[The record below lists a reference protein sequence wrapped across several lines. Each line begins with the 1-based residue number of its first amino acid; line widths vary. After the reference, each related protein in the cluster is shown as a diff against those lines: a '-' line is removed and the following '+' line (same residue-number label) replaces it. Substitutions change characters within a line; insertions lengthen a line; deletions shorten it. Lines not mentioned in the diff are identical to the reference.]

1 MSILQKKIFKL
12 LLFLP
17 LIAVMAFP
25 LNLSAA
31 SNTDEMP
38 YTSYTYWNTDDKMIA
53 AGNEM
58 YQLDKCLTSY
68 EIGIGKFNT
77 LNDICIGD
85 DGRIYLL
92 DGGASR
98 VVILNSDY
106 SLYKSISS
114 VNYHGNDLTFKDA
127 KGIFVRNG
135 YMYIADSENNRV
147 LKVNSDEVC
156 EQSFTLPDSSLIPSD
171 YIYKPIKVTV
181 DSRGY
186 TYILSEGSYYGA
198 LLFSPNNEFLGFY
211 GANVVK
217 TDILGF
223 VKNIWT
229 KITSTN
235 AKRSKTASK
244 LPYQFTDMY
253 CDSADFIYTAT
264 GRTGKTQIGQ
274 IKRLS
279 PGGLNIL
286 DSDDVV
292 FGDLKIGYTSGKMM
306 TQNIAGLAVDKD
318 GYIYCYDVSYGRIYV
333 YDNQCNLLTVI
344 GGGAGVGDQQ
354 GTFEYIS
361 AIDISAGGDKIYV
374 IDEHK
379 LTVTVFK
386 RTEYGSLVNSAQTLT
401 LSGDYAESESLWTE
415 VMRQDKNSQLAYIG
429 LAKAAIIREDY
440 TSAMKYAELGSDKE
454 SYSEAFEYARS
465 EYLNNNFT
473 LIAIVFL
480 AAVGVIIAL
489 AVYAKKRKKVLI
501 GNKEV
506 KLLLNTASHPAE
518 TFGYVKT
525 NGLGS
530 VALASIVVL
539 LFYISLIL
547 KETSSGFIFR
557 STGRSSFNSFVT
569 LMQTVGAVLL
579 FTGVNWAV
587 STLMGG
593 KGKLREIYIVTAYSI
608 VPMVVANFIYLL
620 LSKAMTES
628 EGAFLAIFMVLAEL
642 YTGFILIVGIITIHD
657 FTFGS
662 FIKST
667 LLTLIGI
674 LIIVFLIIVIFI
686 LLQQFV
692 GFLLTVITEL
702 FIR

>member
-1 MSILQKKIFKL
+1 MSVTKRKIYKL
-12 LLFLP
+12 LLLFP
-17 LIAVMAFP
+17 LIAVLAFP
-25 LNLSAA
+25 FHLSAVT
-31 SNTDEMP
+31 NTDEIP
-38 YTSYTYWNTDDKMIA
+38 YTSYTYWNTDDKMIL

-58 YQLDKCLTSY
+58 YQLEKCLTSY
-68 EIGIGKFNT
+68 EMGTGSFKT
-77 LNDICIGD
+77 LNDICVGD
-85 DGRIYLL
+85 DEKIYLL
-92 DGGASR
+92 DGEDSKI
-98 VVILNSDY
+98 VILNSDY
-106 SLYKSISS
+106 SLFGSINS
-114 VNYHGNDLTFKDA
+114 VKYQDKDLTFKSA
-127 KGIFVRNG
+127 KGIFVRDG
-135 YMYIADSENNRV
+135 LIYIADAENKRV
-147 LKVNSDEVC
+147 IVSDMSGEGKNIIGRP
-156 EQSFTLPDSSLIPSD
+156 ESSQIPAD
-171 YIYKPIKVTV
+171 YIYKPIKVAV

-186 TYILSEGSYYGA
+186 KYILSEGSYYGA
-198 LLFSPNNEFLGFY
+198 LLFSPESEFLGFY

-217 TDILGF
+217 TDVLGF

-229 KITSTN
+229 KLTSTN

-264 GRTGKTQIGQ
+264 GRTGNTQVGQ

-292 FGDLKIGYTSGKMM
+292 FGDLKVGHTSGKLM

-344 GGGAGVGDQQ
+344 GGGSGVGEQH

-361 AIDISAGGDKIYV
+361 AIDISDNGEKIYV

-386 RTEYGSLVNSAQTLT
+386 RTEYGSLVNRAQTLT
-401 LSGDYAESESLWTE
+401 LSGDYTESEPLWNE
-415 VMRQDKNSQLAYIG
+415 IIKQDKNSQLAYIG
-429 LAKAAIIREDY
+429 LARAAIIKENY
-440 TSAMKYAELGSDKE
+440 TSAMKYAEMGLDKE
-454 SYSEAFEYARS
+454 AYSEAFEYARS

-480 AAVGVIIAL
+480 VAVGAIVAF

-501 GNKEV
+501 ANKEV
-506 KLLLNTASHPAE
+506 KLLLNTVSHPAE

-539 LFYISLIL
+539 LFYIALIL

-557 STGRSSFNSFVT
+557 STGRTSFNSFVT

-579 FTGVNWAV
+579 FTGVNWAI

-608 VPMVVANFIYLL
+608 IPMVAANFIYLL
-620 LSKAMTES
+620 FSQVITET
-628 EGAFLAIFMVLAEL
+628 EGAFLSIFMVLAEL
-642 YTGFILIVGIITIHD
+642 YTAFILIVGIITIHD
-657 FTFGS
+657 FSFGK
-662 FIKST
+662 FIKSMI
-667 LLTLIGI
+667 LTLIGI
-674 LIIVFLIIVIFI
+674 LIIVFLIILVFI

-692 GFLLTVITEL
+692 GFLLTVVSEI